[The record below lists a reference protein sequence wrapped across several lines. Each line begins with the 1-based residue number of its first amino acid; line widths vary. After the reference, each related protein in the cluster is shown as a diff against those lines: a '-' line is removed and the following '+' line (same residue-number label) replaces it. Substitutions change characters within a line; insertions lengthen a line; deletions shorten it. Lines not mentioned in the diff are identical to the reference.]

1 MKIVTYLLGALLVA
15 ALTAAAVFYFM
26 TFEPMKT
33 DYLRM
38 KAGIPEMD
46 KAKAELK
53 KYKTQ
58 EAREAQEVAWVN
70 PGVDALKAGLGDEI
84 KAGKAEVTAAGNG
97 IVVNLSEDILYT
109 PGSVTFAKDSPQ
121 LRLKLAALLGSKEL
135 KGKNL
140 VIGNTND
147 AAPAQGKGKKR
158 IPPKEARTLAADRAL
173 ALVKYLEQ
181 NRVDQEMLVAA
192 AYGAKVPDT
201 GFKIKNHKTMI
212 VIESSPVPA
221 ATTATAQPNP
231 SAAPGAKPAE
241 KTEAPAAGA
250 QASQPKAIPLKPA
263 QPKGQ

>member
-26 TFEPMKT
+26 TFEPMRT

-53 KYKTQ
+53 KYKAQ
-58 EAREAQEVAWVN
+58 ETKEAQEVAWVN
-70 PGVDALKAGLGDEI
+70 PAVDALKAGLSDEI

-97 IVVNLSEDILYT
+97 IVVNISEDILYT

-135 KGKNL
+135 KGREIL
-140 VIGNTND
+140 IGNMTD
-147 AAPAQGKGKKR
+147 PVPAQGKGKKK
-158 IPPKEARTLAADRAL
+158 IPPKDARVLAADRAL
-173 ALVKYLEQ
+173 ALVKFLEQ
-181 NRVDQEMLVAA
+181 NKVDQAALIAA
-192 AYGAKVPDT
+192 AYAQKMPEA
-201 GFKIKNHKTMI
+201 GFQIKGHKTMI
-212 VIESSPVPA
+212 VIESSPVPS
-221 ATTATAQPNP
+221 ATTAAQPNP